1 MNLNDNV
8 KSKGIS
14 FGQFLMLKV
23 NDFNICY
30 CILHTLFLQLKMSEE
45 EGKYFKFQDRD
56 KNSSLSTQNIIWG
69 LCSYCL

>member
-8 KSKGIS
+8 KVKEYL

-45 EGKYFKFQDRD
+45 EGNILNFKIQTR
-56 KNSSLSTQNIIWG
+56 IA
-69 LCSYCL
+69 LCQHKT